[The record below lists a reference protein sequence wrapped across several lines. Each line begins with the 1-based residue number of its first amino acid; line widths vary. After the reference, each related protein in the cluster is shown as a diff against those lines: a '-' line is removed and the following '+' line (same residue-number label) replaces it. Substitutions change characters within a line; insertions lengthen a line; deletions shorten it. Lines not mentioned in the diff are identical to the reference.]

1 MFSLEYQAVILAGGR
16 GTRMTEITSSKA
28 KCLLPIGNYPMIWYP
43 LNMLKRIGFQGKSNI
58 CSRDWICWGLLVDI
72 DKVIILFHV
81 IILLLEVIVVTL
93 ETAKAEIAGIPKKY
107 NLDMVL
113 DVVAIPA
120 QSMSGSISS
129 QTEEFGTADAI
140 RYIHDKLKASR
151 IMIISS
157 DLITDVQVRKK

>member
-1 MFSLEYQAVILAGGR
+1 M
-16 GTRMTEITSSKA
+16 
-28 KCLLPIGNYPMIWYP
+28 
-43 LNMLKRIGFQGKSNI
+43 FQGLN
-58 CSRDWICWGLLVDI
+58 LLGTFDI

-157 DLITDVQVRKK
+157 DLITDVQVRKKIIQDLLI

>member
-1 MFSLEYQAVILAGGR
+1 MFQDSNLLGTFKQSLTQSHYFNFL
-16 GTRMTEITSSKA
+16 
-28 KCLLPIGNYPMIWYP
+28 
-43 LNMLKRIGFQGKSNI
+43 
-58 CSRDWICWGLLVDI
+58 
-72 DKVIILFHV
+72 IIS
-81 IILLLEVIVVTL
+81 IPEVIVVTL

-107 NLDMVL
+107 NLDMAL

-157 DLITDVQVRKK
+157 DLITDVQVSKRN

>member
-1 MFSLEYQAVILAGGR
+1 MFQESNLLGTFESLTQSHYFNFL
-16 GTRMTEITSSKA
+16 
-28 KCLLPIGNYPMIWYP
+28 
-43 LNMLKRIGFQGKSNI
+43 
-58 CSRDWICWGLLVDI
+58 
-72 DKVIILFHV
+72 IIS
-81 IILLLEVIVVTL
+81 IPEVIVVTL

-107 NLDMVL
+107 SLDMVL

-140 RYIHDKLKASR
+140 RYIHDKLRASR

-157 DLITDVQVRKK
+157 DLITDVQVSKKK